1 MEPDINESSG
11 PAGFE
16 QWQLLAYIDGA
27 VDARTAA
34 KIEAR
39 LRTDSALAAEVRE
52 LTDTQARLA
61 DLLTAGPGSHELGE
75 YALGLLPPARAAAL
89 ERRLARD
96 PDARRRLEDLT
107 VYLAAPDPRPLA
119 GTPPPGEQLA
129 RRVRLIVAELAAG
142 FGALTG
148 PGPFAPAPAGV
159 RGDGSRAL
167 TYTVGDGQL
176 ILEFEPSSGDRAKRD
191 ALGLLVGFE
200 QPETLIASLYR
211 TDVLIAQTTLDEL
224 GNFTL
229 AALEPGAYH
238 LILRSDT
245 LEISAPEI
253 HVT

>member
-1 MEPDINESSG
+1 MLG
-11 PAGFE
+11 AYFGFYE
-16 QWQLLAYIDGA
+16 
-27 VDARTAA
+27 
-34 KIEAR
+34 
-39 LRTDSALAAEVRE
+39 
-52 LTDTQARLA
+52 
-61 DLLTAGPGSHELGE
+61 
-75 YALGLLPPARAAAL
+75 AL
-89 ERRLARD
+89 EDRLPAHTLVLD
-96 PDARRRLEDLT
+96 LKNVIYVDSTGAEALESL
-107 VYLAAPDPRPLA
+107 VAACRK
-119 GTPPPGEQLA
+119 Q
-129 RRVRLIVAELAAG
+129 RVRLIVAELAAG
-142 FGALTG
+142 FGALTC

-245 LEISAPEI
+245 REISAPDI